1 MAINILFLVMML
13 LETRTDMPHE
23 LGTVILYLTLAAMWC
38 NRISPFSL
46 LQLDPD
52 KLVSTATFLLGFI

>member
-1 MAINILFLVMML
+1 
-13 LETRTDMPHE
+13 MPHE